1 MPTSV
6 RPLHAVRHA
15 CVAGAVL
22 LTFLVG
28 GGTIPDGLGA
38 IPTAAAHGGHD
49 HGPPLAALPA
59 TVRPRMAVETDLY
72 QLVAILSGAGRLT
85 LFLDRAAT
93 NAPLMDAD
101 VSLLQGDKPVAAAP
115 RPDGSYTIDVPDIGK
130 PGQRALVFRVVHP
143 DGEDLIAGELDI
155 PTSANATVNTAPTST
170 TRIAQVLWLGVAL
183 LAGIVIGL
191 IAGRRRAAIG
201 AALLFGL
208 AVLAT
213 PNQARAHDGHEASPV
228 PEGASLA
235 GDLPRRLSD
244 GSVFLPKPSQRLLT
258 VLSQRALEGEGRRAV
273 SLLGRI
279 VADPNSAGVVQSIN
293 GGRVGAPES
302 GFPHLGQ
309 TVKRGDVLALVTPA
323 LPLADQSTLAEKQ
336 RDLEGAISLAK
347 QKLARL
353 NRLGPGVTPRS
364 NIEDTELE
372 VANLE
377 QRLAGLKQ
385 AKLAPEVL
393 TAPIDGVLSTSRAV
407 AGQVVAAQDNLFQI
421 VDTSRLWVEALVF
434 DQVDPA
440 AIVEAVAVGPTGTT
454 MKLAFRGRSHA
465 LQAQSILL
473 QFAIETPA
481 VDAAIGQPVSVIVRM
496 SEQVKGMLLPREALV
511 RGSAGE
517 TVVWEHAEPERF
529 VVRQVRSEPFDG
541 QRVLVTGGVKAGDR
555 IVVHGAELLSQV
567 R

>member
-1 MPTSV
+1 MALAASGGISHG
-6 RPLHAVRHA
+6 PLAMSKA
-15 CVAGAVL
+15 E
-22 LTFLVG
+22 
-28 GGTIPDGLGA
+28 
-38 IPTAAAHGGHD
+38 AHSGHD
-49 HGPPLAALPA
+49 HGPPLTALPA

-93 NAPLMDAD
+93 NAPLTDAQI
-101 VSLLQGDKPVAAAP
+101 SLLQGDKAVSASP
-115 RPDGSYTIDVPDIGK
+115 RPDGSYVIDFPEIAK
-130 PGQRALVFRVVHP
+130 PGQHALVFRVAHA
-143 DGEDLIAGELDI
+143 DGEDLIAGDLEI
-155 PTSANATVNTAPTST
+155 PPPANDTSSV
-170 TRIAQVLWLGVAL
+170 GVVSRLTIGQMLPIGMAL
-183 LAGIVIGL
+183 LAGIAIG
-191 IAGRRRAAIG
+191 IVAGRKRAALTT
-201 AALLFGL
+201 ASLLAL
-208 AVLAT
+208 AVLAF
-213 PNQARAHDGHEASPV
+213 PARLQAHDGHEASPV

-258 VLSQRALEGEGRRAV
+258 VLSERAVEGEGRRAV

-279 VADPNSAGVVQSIN
+279 VADPNRSGVVQSIN
-293 GGRVGAPES
+293 GGRISAPEG
-302 GFPHLGQ
+302 GFPRLGQ
-309 TVKRGDVLALVTPA
+309 TVKRGNVLALVTPA

-336 RDLEGAISLAK
+336 RELEGAISLAK

-364 NIEDTELE
+364 NIEDTELD

-377 QRLAGLKQ
+377 QRLTGLKQ
-385 AKLAPEVL
+385 AKLAPEIL

-434 DQVDPA
+434 DQVDPG
-440 AIVEAVAVGPTGTT
+440 AIMDATAVGPTGNT

-473 QFAIETPA
+473 QFAIEAPA
-481 VDAAIGQPVSVIVRM
+481 TQAAIGQPVSVIARM
-496 SEQVKGMLLPREALV
+496 AEQVKGMLLPREALV
-511 RGSAGE
+511 RGASGE

-529 VVRQVRSEPFDG
+529 IVRQVRSEPFDG
-541 QRVLVTGGVKAGDR
+541 QRVLVTGGIKAGDR